1 MKKEQL
7 ISGLIK
13 SSGLPQSAFD
23 GYAQIDLISNTQAR
37 IDGCKGIIE
46 YSDEKISLNLG
57 NVCAEFCGADMS
69 MNAYEDEQVVIN
81 GKFAAINF
89 T

>member
-7 ISGLIK
+7 ISELIRGT
-13 SSGLPQSAFD
+13 GLPQSAFD
-23 GYAQIDLISNTQAR
+23 GYAQIDLISNTRAI

-46 YSDEKISLNLG
+46 YSGEKISLNLG
-57 NVCAEFCGADMS
+57 NVCAEFCGAELK
-69 MNAYEDEQVVIN
+69 MNAFEDEQVVLN
-81 GKFAAINF
+81 GRFSTINF

>member
-7 ISGLIK
+7 ISELIRGT
-13 SSGLPQSAFD
+13 GLPQSAFD

-46 YSDEKISLNLG
+46 YGESKITLNLG
-57 NVCAEFCGADMS
+57 NVCAEFCGTDLNITAFE
-69 MNAYEDEQVVIN
+69 NAQAVIN
-81 GKFAAINF
+81 GKFTAIKF

>member
-7 ISGLIK
+7 ISELIRGT
-13 SSGLPQSAFD
+13 GLPQSAFD
-23 GYAQIDLISNTQAR
+23 GYAQIDLISNTRAI

-46 YSDEKISLNLG
+46 YSEEKISLNLG
-57 NVCAEFCGADMS
+57 NVCAEFCGAELN
-69 MNAYEDEQVVIN
+69 MNAFEDEQVVLN
-81 GKFAAINF
+81 GRFSTINF

>member
-7 ISGLIK
+7 ISELIRGT
-13 SSGLPQSAFD
+13 GLPQSAFD
-23 GYAQIDLISNTQAR
+23 GYAQIDLISNTRAI

-46 YSDEKISLNLG
+46 YSEEKISLNLG
-57 NVCAEFCGADMS
+57 NVCAEFCGAELN
-69 MNAYEDEQVVIN
+69 MNAFEDEQVILN
-81 GKFAAINF
+81 GRFSTINF

>member
-7 ISGLIK
+7 ISELIRGT
-13 SSGLPQSAFD
+13 GLPQSAFD
-23 GYAQIDLISNTQAR
+23 GYAQIDLISNTQAT

-46 YSDEKISLNLG
+46 YSENKISLNLG
-57 NVCAEFCGADMS
+57 KICAEFCGT
-69 MNAYEDEQVVIN
+69 NLGINTFEDGQAVLN
-81 GKFAAINF
+81 GKFTTINF

>member
-7 ISGLIK
+7 ISELIRGT
-13 SSGLPQSAFD
+13 GLPQSAFD
-23 GYAQIDLISNTQAR
+23 GYAQIDLISNTRAI

-46 YSDEKISLNLG
+46 SSEEKISLNLG
-57 NVCAEFCGADMS
+57 NVCAEFCGAELN
-69 MNAYEDEQVVIN
+69 MNAFEDEQVVLN
-81 GKFAAINF
+81 GRFSTINF